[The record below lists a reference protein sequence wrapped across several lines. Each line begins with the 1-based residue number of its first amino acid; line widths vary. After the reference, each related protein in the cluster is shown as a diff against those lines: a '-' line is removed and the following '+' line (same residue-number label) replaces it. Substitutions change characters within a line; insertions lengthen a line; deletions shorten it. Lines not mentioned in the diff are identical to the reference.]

1 MCHYHLPLPVISATL
16 SQFHSERSVVY
27 HVDGQQGAKSH
38 TVSTSSQQL
47 SLFSSQQTIT
57 DDRRGVCVS
66 PSQTAPHCAVSTAGG
81 YRSRY
86 LPADAGAK
94 DVCRGQKQQ
103 RVDCKVADS
112 GTVGGAGI
120 WDILPGNRSAT
131 RGTSSN
137 MKIILVWA
145 CVHKQQLK
153 AGRSIES
160 DVICFLNK
168 ALPSVVVTSGVR
180 GLFLPVSRCDET
192 MTPE

>member
-57 DDRRGVCVS
+57 DDRRAVCVS
-66 PSQTAPHCAVSTAGG
+66 PSQTG

-86 LPADAGAK
+86 LPADGGAK

-120 WDILPGNRSAT
+120 WE
-131 RGTSSN
+131 GTSCLATGARQGAPLQTWRLYSCERVFTSSSL
-137 MKIILVWA
+137 I
-145 CVHKQQLK
+145 K
-153 AGRSIES
+153 ADRSIES

>member
-1 MCHYHLPLPVISATL
+1 MKTIDNNFMCHYHLPLPVISATL

-57 DDRRGVCVS
+57 DDRLCVS
-66 PSQTAPHCAVSTAGG
+66 PSQTAPFVLCLQPEVTG
-81 YRSRY
+81 
-86 LPADAGAK
+86 ADTCLQTK

-120 WDILPGNRSAT
+120 WE
-131 RGTSSN
+131 GTSC
-137 MKIILVWA
+137 LA
-145 CVHKQQLK
+145 TGARQGAPLQ
-153 AGRSIES
+153 
-160 DVICFLNK
+160 
-168 ALPSVVVTSGVR
+168 T
-180 GLFLPVSRCDET
+180 
-192 MTPE
+192 

>member
-57 DDRRGVCVS
+57 DDRLCV
-66 PSQTAPHCAVSTAGG
+66 TLTDCTFCAVSTAGG

-86 LPADAGAK
+86 LPADGGAK

-120 WDILPGNRSAT
+120 WE
-131 RGTSSN
+131 GTSC
-137 MKIILVWA
+137 LA
-145 CVHKQQLK
+145 TGARQGAPLQ
-153 AGRSIES
+153 
-160 DVICFLNK
+160 
-168 ALPSVVVTSGVR
+168 T
-180 GLFLPVSRCDET
+180 
-192 MTPE
+192 